1 MNKMRNKPHDKTAL
15 SGWRA
20 TATHPQHGQGFT
32 LIELLVVIAI
42 IAILAAMLLPA
53 LSAAKFRAQV
63 TNCTSNYKQWG
74 TMANMYATD
83 SQDWL
88 PGAASNFYPTGIGG
102 NPWDINTNF
111 LVAIANFSFTPP
123 MWFCPARPKETDVQ
137 LANALLA
144 APTGIGRPIVNN
156 NDLIQYEA
164 SYFSGSGSVVMNHT
178 LWAYRV
184 AGPGLLGKCPDTN
197 ACVAGTDPK
206 AYGFPRKTTDA
217 AAGHVPYISDPA
229 FSGEGSPLQPLVA
242 DINTIGAANAP
253 PLPKNKYSG
262 HCMGTTL
269 KNLNVCYAD
278 GHVEKHVLAQIQCV
292 QVQPNSQQMDWFY

>member
-1 MNKMRNKPHDKTAL
+1 MNKMRNKPHDKTAM

-88 PGAASNFYPTGIGG
+88 PGAAANFYPSGIGG
-102 NPWDINTNF
+102 NPWDISTNF
-111 LVAIANFSFTPP
+111 LVAVANFNFTPP
-123 MWFCPARPKETDVQ
+123 MWFCPARPKETDTQ
-137 LANALLA
+137 LLNAQATL
-144 APTGIGRPIVNN
+144 GHPIVNN
-156 NDLIQYEA
+156 NDLIQYEVT
-164 SYFSGSGSVVMNHT
+164 YFAGSGSVVMNHT
-178 LWAYRV
+178 LWALRT

-206 AYGFPRKTTDA
+206 AYGFPRKTTDG

-229 FSGEGSPLQPLVA
+229 FSGYGTSQTTFVK
-242 DINTIGAANAP
+242 DINTKEANNAP
-253 PLPKNKYSG
+253 PLPHNKYSG
-262 HCMGTTL
+262 HCMGLTL
-269 KNLNVCYAD
+269 KNMDVCYPD
-278 GHVEKHVLAQIQCV
+278 GHVEKHTAAQILCV
-292 QVQPNSQQMDWFY
+292 QVSPNGQPANWFY